1 MKRELMIS
9 NAFAIALWAS
19 KNVTH
24 RHLNVS
30 VSKHYANL
38 TIYFDLNSTIII
50 QVKHQIMSSSSFT
63 PMVNRTKFAE
73 DGFETLSIDWNL
85 PDED

>member
-1 MKRELMIS
+1 MRRDLMIS

-19 KNVTH
+19 KNVTCK
-24 RHLNVS
+24 HLTVS

-38 TIYFDLNSTIII
+38 TIYFDLNSPIAI
-50 QVKHQIMSSSSFT
+50 QVKHQIMSSSNFT
-63 PMVNRTKFAE
+63 PEFNRTRFDE
-73 DGFETLSIDWNL
+73 DGFETLSIEWNL